1 MEDNILY
8 TRHVLKIMPPII
20 LYWQTT
26 SEPDVGGMAVKLNLP
41 TSIPLRVVA
50 VADDSKGSV

>member
-1 MEDNILY
+1 
-8 TRHVLKIMPPII
+8 MPPII